1 MELPNMKY
9 ADKLTKGK
17 QVRFRGLNHTIG
29 ARDGEIWDMKNM
41 TGDHAPVLSTR
52 ARRMLYKTLEK
63 PGGLYAW
70 EGLAWVDGTGFYYK
84 GEWKGTVSEGLKHFG
99 SLGSKIVILPDKCY
113 YDVASDTF
121 GSMESMWEG
130 ETLTFT
136 NGKLYGVH
144 ADANTIQA
152 EGVSWA
158 EYFREGDAV
167 TIAGCTVHPENNQT
181 AIIREIDGDK
191 LYFYENIFS
200 IGENGYAET
209 GSMRIARTVPDL
221 ISVCENENR
230 LWGRTEDTVFSSAL
244 GDIFNWN
251 LYDGIDSD
259 AYAVT
264 PGSGGNLTGCISYR
278 GYPIFMKVE
287 HIYKVYGSVPSDF
300 QLMGSASLGLADGSG
315 GSLAVA
321 GEVLY
326 YLGRN
331 GIMAYS
337 GGIPQSVADAFGMD
351 RFRNAV
357 GGSDGLKYYV
367 SMEDESGTAWLYVY
381 DTQKKMWHKED
392 QTRVTHFAS
401 WNGNLY
407 FLNDK
412 GEIWI
417 TGNIQD
423 PPDGVQEEEEFEFM
437 VEFSDFTDDD
447 PNKKGVG
454 KLQMRIELDPEAE
467 LEVLVQFD
475 SDEVW
480 RSVKSIV
487 SSDPKR
493 SFVLPVVPRRCDHYR
508 VRLQGWGGCRVYSMT
523 REYFSGSELKSSTR
537 RN

>member
-1 MELPNMKY
+1 MELPSMKY

-17 QVRFRGLNHTIG
+17 QIKFRGLNHTIG
-29 ARDGEIWDMKNM
+29 ARDGEIWDMRNM
-41 TGDHAPVLSTR
+41 TGDHAPVLATR
-52 ARRMLYKTLEK
+52 AKRMLYRKLEN
-63 PGGLYAW
+63 PGGLYSW

-84 GEWKGTVSEGLKHFG
+84 GELKGQVTEGKKAFG

-113 YDVASDTF
+113 YDVAADTF
-121 GSMESMWEG
+121 GNMEACWMG
-130 ETLTFT
+130 GKLTFG
-136 NGKLYGVH
+136 NGKLYGVD
-144 ADANTIQA
+144 ADANMIRCDGIA
-152 EGVSWA
+152 WA
-158 EYFREGDAV
+158 NYFREGDAV
-167 TIAGCTVHPENNQT
+167 TISGCTTHQENNMT

-191 LYFYENIFS
+191 LYFYENIFNIEES
-200 IGENGYAET
+200 GYTEQGEQ
-209 GSMRIARTVPDL
+209 SIARTVPDL

-230 LWGRTEDTVFSSAL
+230 LWGRTKDTVYSSAL

-264 PGSGGNLTGCISYR
+264 PGSAGSLTGCASYR
-278 GYPIFMKVE
+278 GYPIFLKE
-287 HIYKVYGSVPSDF
+287 DQIYKVYGSVPSDF
-300 QLMGSASLGLADGSG
+300 QLMGSANLGLAEGSG
-315 GSLAVA
+315 NSIAVA

-337 GGIPQSVADAFGMD
+337 GGIPQSVSDAFGTD
-351 RFRNAV
+351 RFKNAV

-367 SMEDESGTAWLYVY
+367 SMEDESGDTWLYVY
-381 DTQKKMWHKED
+381 DTKKRMWHKED
-392 QTRVTHFAS
+392 RTRVTHFAN

-423 PPDGVQEEEEFEFM
+423 PPNGVQEEKDVEFM

-454 KLQMRIELDPEAE
+454 KLQLRIELEPNAE

-487 SSDPKR
+487 SNDPKR
-493 SFVLPVVPRRCDHYR
+493 SFVLPIVPRRCDHYR
-508 VRLQGWGGCRVYSMT
+508 VKLQGYGGCRVYSMT
-523 REYFSGSELKSSTR
+523 REYYSGSELKSKTG

>member
-17 QVRFRGLNHTIG
+17 QIKFRGLNHTIG
-29 ARDGEIWDMKNM
+29 ARDGEIWDMRNM
-41 TGDHAPVLSTR
+41 TGDHAPVLATR
-52 ARRMLYKTLEK
+52 AKRMLYRTLEA
-63 PGGLYAW
+63 PGGLYSHD
-70 EGLAWVDGTGFYYK
+70 GLAWVDGTGFYYK
-84 GEWKGTVSEGLKHFG
+84 GELKGQVSQGMKNFG

-113 YDVASDTF
+113 YDAATDTF
-121 GSMESMWEG
+121 GSMEARWEG
-130 ETLTFT
+130 DSLTFGH
-136 NGKLYGVH
+136 GKLYGVD
-144 ADANTIQA
+144 ADANTIHS
-152 EGVSWA
+152 EGADWGT
-158 EYFREGDAV
+158 YFREGDAV
-167 TIAGCTVHPENNQT
+167 TISGCTVHPENNMT
-181 AIIREIDGDK
+181 AIIREIDGDS
-191 LYFYENIFS
+191 LHFYENIFN
-200 IGENGYAET
+200 IGEGGYTEEGAL
-209 GSMRIARTVPDL
+209 SIARTVPDL

-230 LWGRTEDTVFSSAL
+230 LWGRTETTVYSSAL

-264 PGSGGNLTGCISYR
+264 PGSAGELTGCAAYR
-278 GYPIFMKVE
+278 GYPLFLKDE

-300 QLMGSASLGLADGSG
+300 QLMGSASLGLAKGSSN
-315 GSLAVA
+315 SLAVA

-337 GGIPQSVADAFGMD
+337 GGIPQSVSEAFGTD

-357 GGSDGLKYYV
+357 AGSDGLKYYV
-367 SMEDESGTAWLYVY
+367 SMEDEEGTAWLYVY

-392 QTRVTHFAS
+392 RTRATHFAS

-423 PPDGVQEEEEFEFM
+423 PPEEAEEEGDIPFL
-437 VEFSDFTDDD
+437 VEFSDFTEDD

-454 KLQMRIELDPEAE
+454 KLQLRLE
-467 LEVLVQFD
+467 LEEGADLTVEAQFD
-475 SDEVW
+475 SDGVW
-480 RSVKSIV
+480 RLVKKLV
-487 SSDPKR
+487 GTDPKR
-493 SFVLPVVPRRCDHYR
+493 SYYLPIVPRRCDHYR
-508 VRLQGWGGCRVYSMT
+508 VRIWGTGVCRVYSLT
-523 REYFSGSELKSSTR
+523 REYFSGSELKSKTG